1 MALLRGISRITAAGS
16 ALLLIYGISYAM
28 EGMTT
33 RLPETVLHELAFGT
47 LYLLPW
53 MLLFC
58 SGIGD
63 IAIFTRKRWAFWI
76 GSLAGIALLCY
87 LEHYSTDRTLT
98 KIAMPLLVTLCGW
111 LPYFIRS
118 MNFVYAVCSFATGM
132 AGLAVCYF
140 EGSALLS
147 GGAFATKSIGY
158 LIIAFVV
165 SSIVTVVLTAGTF
178 RSTTQSNRS

>member
-1 MALLRGISRITAAGS
+1 MALLRGISRVTAAGS
-16 ALLLIYGISYAM
+16 ALLLISGITYAM

-33 RLPETVLHELAFGT
+33 RFPETLLHELALGS

-58 SGIGD
+58 SGLED
-63 IAIFTRKRWAFWI
+63 IARFTRKGWVIWI

-98 KIAMPLLVTLCGW
+98 KIAMPLLVTICGSV
-111 LPYFIRS
+111 PYFIRS
-118 MNFVYAVCSFATGM
+118 TNFVYVVCSFATGI

-140 EGSALLS
+140 EGSKLLS
-147 GGAFATKSIGY
+147 GGSFATRLIGF
-158 LIIAFVV
+158 LIVAFVV
-165 SSIVTVVLTAGTF
+165 SSIATAVLTASSL
-178 RSTTQSNRS
+178 RRTTPKYS

>member
-1 MALLRGISRITAAGS
+1 MALLRGISRVTAAGS
-16 ALLLIYGISYAM
+16 ALLLIYGITYAM

-33 RLPETVLHELAFGT
+33 RLPETLLHELVFGA

-58 SGIGD
+58 SGLEDIGR
-63 IAIFTRKRWAFWI
+63 ATRKEWPFWI
-76 GSLAGIALLCY
+76 GSVAGMALLCY

-98 KIAMPLLVTLCGW
+98 KIAMPLLATTGGS
-111 LPYFIRS
+111 LPHFIRRI
-118 MNFVYAVCSFATGM
+118 NIVYTVCSFAIGI

-147 GGAFATKSIGY
+147 GGSFATRFIAF
-158 LIIAFVV
+158 LIVAFVV
-165 SSIVTVVLTAGTF
+165 SSIATAVLTA
-178 RSTTQSNRS
+178 STLRGATPK